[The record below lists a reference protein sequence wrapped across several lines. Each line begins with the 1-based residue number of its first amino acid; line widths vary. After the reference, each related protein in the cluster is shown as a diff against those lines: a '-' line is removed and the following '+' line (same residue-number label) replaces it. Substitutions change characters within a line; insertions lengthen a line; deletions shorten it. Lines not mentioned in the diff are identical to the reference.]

1 MDAQPT
7 CRCPL
12 APPWRW
18 PLPPP
23 ACRRRIVPGSN
34 VGNVGT
40 RARIPIFLSLLFH
53 SPGAAAH
60 ICPARAR
67 PNIANITTCARAE
80 PRRATTAIRAARG
93 GRPSAPKA
101 ARCVTAMSST
111 PPSSPTWSGS
121 SEAGMTDVP
130 PLQPGTQP
138 GATCRAAP
146 GSGTSHPSHLAQVA
160 QLARTWRKVARNA
173 PVRRVTVPLSLVP
186 EPGATWPPTGDPA
199 ASPSPLPAAEHPE
212 GNTPRHATAAVR
224 EEAP

>member
-67 PNIANITTCARAE
+67 PNIANITTCARLHHL
-80 PRRATTAIRAARG
+80 AAKAV
-93 GRPSAPKA
+93 PSAPIANVISRLSAGDRSRPDTRKKSHMSPGFDAPSGATQAMQGLVQPGDMQRPDGCATGLRHWRSTGAVARRPVAGKVCASAPLTKPMPAGPLGGMGQWRSGADRTGGAA
-101 ARCVTAMSST
+101 ARDHRPVSKHWR
-111 PPSSPTWSGS
+111 PFSG
-121 SEAGMTDVP
+121 
-130 PLQPGTQP
+130 
-138 GATCRAAP
+138 
-146 GSGTSHPSHLAQVA
+146 
-160 QLARTWRKVARNA
+160 
-173 PVRRVTVPLSLVP
+173 
-186 EPGATWPPTGDPA
+186 
-199 ASPSPLPAAEHPE
+199 
-212 GNTPRHATAAVR
+212 AAVAHGITENR
-224 EEAP
+224 A